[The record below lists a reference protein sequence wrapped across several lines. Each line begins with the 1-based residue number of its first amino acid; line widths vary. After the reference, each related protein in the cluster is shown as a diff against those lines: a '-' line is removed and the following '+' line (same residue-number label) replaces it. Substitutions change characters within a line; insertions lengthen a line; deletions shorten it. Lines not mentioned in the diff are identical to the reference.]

1 MAGKQKTFK
10 IQEQSWFRTVL
21 LVVGSV
27 LSALV
32 LTFSVLTILSIV
44 KGDITTAPNYL
55 LWVFFFLAGT
65 RFITFLKNPTKVS
78 LIRTIV
84 LVVLNV
90 ALGILVIFAKYD
102 MYIFS
107 ISAGIYCIT
116 MIISRVFKLIER
128 HRVRDIVFNAILIVL
143 VGLLTLAMFLRVDE
157 NYLIA
162 IVAVECFLIAGSAL
176 FEIGAVAFAQLRL
189 KVLFKI
195 IVKTYALEILFG
207 LLTLMIAS
215 SLVLMMFE
223 DSMPSFWDALW
234 YTFAV
239 VTTIG
244 FGDFTCVTAVGRI
257 ITVILGMYGI
267 VVVAVITSIIVNFYN
282 ETSGSKDS
290 KEIKEI
296 KKDEENK

>member
-44 KGDITTAPNYL
+44 KGDIATAPNYL